1 MSIDG
6 FSQAEIINLTS
17 QYGTV
22 TYVYAAAITLV
33 VYDSLILFRREV
45 NYIYRASP
53 LLVKWIYI
61 LIKVIGLTI
70 FLLDFFTYYTWHK
83 HPMLCWVRQWIA
95 GFLFEVS
102 YTAIIKTLLVLRLR
116 ALYRNSRG
124 VTIIL
129 YLATALEVMSTT
141 YAFLMAGLNIQWYTV
156 TPAPVPGCPLGP
168 QNQMSHFHS
177 PIVAWGTRVASSS
190 LEILLLLISLY
201 RNLRGSKN
209 SFRGGWTLTKQIAP
223 VLYVFYR
230 DGTLFYIP
238 VFGLSI
244 FGFVAAFDTRLS
256 AQIPCA
262 NWEAWLAI
270 AYYIAGTRLILNIR
284 SAGLKF
290 TMSMI
295 SQPISALGFNNE
307 SSSTESGDGHLG
319 LY

>member
-6 FSQAEIINLTS
+6 FSQVEIVNLTS

-83 HPMLCWVRQWIA
+83 RPM
-95 GFLFEVS
+95 VS

-116 ALYRNSRG
+116 ALYQNSRG

-156 TPAPVPGCPLGP
+156 APAPVPGCPLGP

-190 LEILLLLISLY
+190 LEILLLLVALY
-201 RNLRGSKN
+201 RNLRGPKN
-209 SFRGGWTLTKQIAP
+209 CFLEGWKHTKQIAP

-244 FGFVAAFDTRLS
+244 FGFVAAFDTHLS

-290 TMSMI
+290 TMTMI
-295 SQPISALGFNNE
+295 SQPISSLGFNNG
-307 SSSTESGDGHLG
+307 SSSTESGDDHLG
-319 LY
+319 LA